1 MENRITDRSPE
12 RIPDE
17 EVDLRENPSAIELC
31 EEVKRLTAETRE
43 ALLEQA
49 LAVSNEKCNGLI
61 LQLNARVTDLTR
73 QVRSVKWMNEELA
86 SSLKDDAEKLT
97 KEMKEENR
105 NMLASMRITLQRITE
120 TVTKIQEI
128 INTTM
133 ARATDEAGELLKEK
147 VTEAADSAAFTIGEH
162 SKALT
167 KKVEALGKEVERAK
181 DDIRFERGFRKFF
194 FWVTPVLLLA
204 QAIMTAM
211 LLLR

>member
-1 MENRITDRSPE
+1 MENRITGRSPE

-17 EVDLRENPSAIELC
+17 KVDLTENPSAIELC

-73 QVRSVKWMNEELA
+73 QVRSVKWMKEELA

-128 INTTM
+128 VNTTM
-133 ARATDEAGELLKEK
+133 AKATDEAGELSKER
-147 VTEAADSAAFTIGEH
+147 VTEAADDAAFTIDEH
-162 SKALT
+162 AKSMK
-167 KKVEALGKEVERAK
+167 KKVEALEKK
-181 DDIRFERGFRKFF
+181 CIKLRKIYAWSAVFANSSF
-194 FWVTPVLLLA
+194 G
-204 QAIMTAM
+204 
-211 LLLR
+211 LRPHCCFCKAL